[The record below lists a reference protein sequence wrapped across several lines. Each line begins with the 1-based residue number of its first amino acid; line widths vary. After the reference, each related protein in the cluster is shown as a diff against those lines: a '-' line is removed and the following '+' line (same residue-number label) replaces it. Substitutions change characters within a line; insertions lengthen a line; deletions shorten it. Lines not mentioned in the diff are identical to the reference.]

1 MLAVRKGS
9 ITVVASEATAAVAG
23 VYDPDATLVVPL
35 VTEEANSASH
45 V

>member
-1 MLAVRKGS
+1 MLAIRKGG

-23 VYDPDATLVVPL
+23 SSSTVVVPL